1 MDNVIILSKINK
13 EYGSKIKTKVLYDID
28 LEIEEKSFN
37 SIVGQSGSGKST
49 LLNIMGTL
57 DNPTSGDV
65 IINGNNV
72 KDFGKKDLSILRN
85 RNIGFIFQFH
95 YLINEFTVLEN
106 ILIPYRM
113 YNRKIDDKIINKA
126 YELMDYVGIYKYKN
140 NYANQI
146 SGGQQQRTAIARS
159 LINSPEILLAD
170 EPTGNLD
177 SVTTEEVYKLFRTIY
192 NDFGTSFVII
202 THDKKVAERTDRIIE
217 ITDGKI
223 SSDIKII

>member
-1 MDNVIILSKINK
+1 
-13 EYGSKIKTKVLYDID
+13 
-28 LEIEEKSFN
+28 
-37 SIVGQSGSGKST
+37 
-49 LLNIMGTL
+49 
-57 DNPTSGDV
+57 
-65 IINGNNV
+65 
-72 KDFGKKDLSILRN
+72 
-85 RNIGFIFQFH
+85 
-95 YLINEFTVLEN
+95 VLEN

-159 LINSPEILLAD
+159 LINSPEIVLAD

>member
-113 YNRKIDDKIINKA
+113 YNRKIDDIIINKA

-159 LINSPEILLAD
+159 LINSPEIVLAD

>member
-159 LINSPEILLAD
+159 LINSPEIVLAD